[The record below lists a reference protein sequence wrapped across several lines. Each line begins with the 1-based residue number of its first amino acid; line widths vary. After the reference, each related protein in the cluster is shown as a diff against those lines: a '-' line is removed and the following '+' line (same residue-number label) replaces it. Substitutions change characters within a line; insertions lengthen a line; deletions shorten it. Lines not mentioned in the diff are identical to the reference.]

1 MTKEKVARHQ
11 KQPTV
16 VKVVCLTPLK
26 KLQIVVYEKI
36 DTEVASLLH
45 IYVWLSAGQPEN
57 SDCNCQQIS

>member
-1 MTKEKVARHQ
+1 MSKEKVARHQ

-36 DTEVASLLH
+36 DTEVALLLH
-45 IYVWLSAGQPEN
+45 IYVWLSA
-57 SDCNCQQIS
+57 